1 MRKGSIAKIA
11 GAGIAGILLIAL
23 ILALG
28 YGTTFGFVCIVMWA
42 LAKLGVIG
50 AWTYGQAA
58 LWALIA
64 YVIYMFLPKP
74 HSGKSND

>member
-11 GAGIAGILLIAL
+11 GAGIAGVLLIAL
-23 ILALG
+23 ILAIG
-28 YGTTFGFVCIVMWA
+28 YGSTFLFVCIDMWA

-58 LWALIA
+58 RWALIT
-64 YVIYMFLPKP
+64 YIVYMFLPKS
-74 HSGKSND
+74 HSKSSD

>member
-11 GAGIAGILLIAL
+11 GMGIAGILLVAL
-23 ILALG
+23 IIAIG
-28 YGTTFGFVCIVMWA
+28 YGSTFLFVCIVMWA

-64 YVIYMFLPKP
+64 YVVYMFLPKP
-74 HSGKSND
+74 NRSKDD

>member
-23 ILALG
+23 ILAIG
-28 YGTTFGFVCIVMWA
+28 YGSTFLFVCIVMRA

-74 HSGKSND
+74 NRGKSND